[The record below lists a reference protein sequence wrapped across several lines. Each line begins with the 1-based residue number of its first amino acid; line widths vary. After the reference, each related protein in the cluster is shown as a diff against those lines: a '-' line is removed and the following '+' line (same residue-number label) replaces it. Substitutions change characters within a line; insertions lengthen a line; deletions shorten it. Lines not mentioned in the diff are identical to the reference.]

1 MTRLRATTS
10 AMETDAAKVS
20 VRARLHSAARAHQNT
35 GKGKAKEKLGK
46 MGPPV
51 DKAWL
56 EKWRIKLKIA
66 AVSIIASALFPCDR

>member
-1 MTRLRATTS
+1 MQHLKPVGVQEDGVDSVLIEAPTTKS
-10 AMETDAAKVS
+10 K
-20 VRARLHSAARAHQNT
+20 